1 MTGELRYLLKT
12 HSDQEACSDQKSLG
26 DLLTDLREMADDL
39 DLDFA
44 GAYHEAECRNE
55 ANGFAGFD
63 PCI

>member
-12 HSDQEACSDQKSLG
+12 HSDQEACSDQESLG
-26 DLLTDLREMADDL
+26 DLLADVREMADEL

-44 GAYHEAECRNE
+44 GASHEAECRRE
-55 ANGFAGFD
+55 SNGLKAFD

>member
-12 HSDQEACSDQKSLG
+12 HSDAEACSDQESLG
-26 DLLTDLREMADDL
+26 DLIADLRELADDL

-44 GAYHEAECRNE
+44 GAFREAEVRHE
-55 ANGFAGFD
+55 STVVARFD